1 MREWLIALGILV
13 VGAILLDGV
22 RRMRAARRD
31 SLRMTQQ
38 MNTYVDRDSLL
49 DEFGNEF
56 PSGAAR
62 VKVKEDALQQIP
74 VTDRI
79 EPSFDNGSDAS
90 DLFPETIAPAD
101 SATFDN
107 TASHSSNASAA
118 VHVPSSPV
126 FDSATQPLS
135 KGESDV
141 LSDAR
146 VIVRDDFVPPKK
158 EQVKYKE
165 SKPVIVAEKE
175 RRERELREREE
186 NARFEAA
193 QASLGNTMKISGSQV
208 AAKPSAKPSTKLQ
221 DPEEVVVIRV
231 MARDPAGFAGVALL
245 DVLLA
250 RGMRYGHHNIFHYYT
265 GEESAADSV
274 YSLANVVNPGT
285 FNLEAMDGF
294 TTPGV
299 SLFLPLPAPTPSL
312 AAFESML
319 ETAQT
324 IASTLNGE
332 LRDELRSAM
341 TSQTIEHN
349 RQRIIEF
356 EMKKRL
362 NSR

>member
-62 VKVKEDALQQIP
+62 VKIKEDVVQVLSVAE
-74 VTDRI
+74 RI
-79 EPSFDNGSDAS
+79 EPSFENSTDAH
-90 DLFPETIAPAD
+90 DLFPETVAVAES
-101 SATFDN
+101 SAVEPQATVK
-107 TASHSSNASAA
+107 SA
-118 VHVPSSPV
+118 SPV
-126 FDSATQPLS
+126 FDPATQPLV

-158 EQVKYKE
+158 EPVKFKE

-175 RRERELREREE
+175 RREREFREREE

-193 QASLGNTMKISGSQV
+193 QANLGNTMKISGSQV
-208 AAKPSAKPSTKLQ
+208 AAKPSAKPSTKSQ
-221 DPEEVVVIRV
+221 EPEDVIVIRV
-231 MARDPAGFAGVALL
+231 MARDPAGFAGSALL
-245 DVLLA
+245 DVLLE
-250 RGMRYGHHNIFHYYT
+250 RGMRYGHHNIFHCYT
-265 GEESAADSV
+265 GEESATDSV
-274 YSLANVVNPGT
+274 YSLANVVKPGT
-285 FNLEAMDGF
+285 FDLDDMDNF

-299 SLFLPLPAPTPSL
+299 SLFLPLPAPTPPL

-324 IASTLNGE
+324 IAQRLHGE
-332 LRDELRSAM
+332 LRDELRNAM
-341 TSQTIEHN
+341 TAQTIEHN
-349 RQRIIEF
+349 RLRIIEF

-362 NSR
+362 HSR